1 MRNELAESLRLGQ
14 YGTYMSIVILAG
26 GGIAALAVIAWV
38 FLKTRGGHDK
48 EDLGTI
54 SDSWVNQH
62 RASTHDPGH

>member
-1 MRNELAESLRLGQ
+1 MGAH
-14 YGTYMSIVILAG
+14 MSITILIG
-26 GGIAALAVIAWV
+26 GAIAALAVAGWV
-38 FLKTRGGHDK
+38 VLKTRRGHDK

>member
-1 MRNELAESLRLGQ
+1 MCAH
-14 YGTYMSIVILAG
+14 MSITILIG
-26 GGIAALAVIAWV
+26 GAIAALAVAGWV
-38 FLKTRGGHDK
+38 FLKTRRGHDK